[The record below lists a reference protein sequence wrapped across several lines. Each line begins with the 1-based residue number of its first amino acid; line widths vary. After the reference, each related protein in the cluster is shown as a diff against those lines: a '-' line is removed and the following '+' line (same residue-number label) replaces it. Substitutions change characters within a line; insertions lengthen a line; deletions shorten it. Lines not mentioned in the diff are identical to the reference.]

1 MTTCRY
7 LECQKS
13 ILIFIVSCFIIRVL
27 PVWFLTRRY
36 ISSHKRKSLAK
47 SKRRL
52 GSKWGEKGSLF
63 GGNHLPV
70 SSANDT
76 IWLHPYKK
84 VPACRGGSFENYF
97 AHLERDQGN
106 YTDEDLKLSPGLQV
120 ISCSLKGGGGV
131 QWKIRKLGSN
141 RILFGFPKKPMEK
154 KLSKL
159 FSYRTRSEDC
169 SLWNQMADS
178 VTFMCPFLNSF
189 YWLTFFQISF
199 RVIKC
204 TINISMI
211 LFKRN
216 WQL

>member
-84 VPACRGGSFENYF
+84 APACRGGSFENYF

-120 ISCSLKGGGGV
+120 ISCSLPPIGPPG
-131 QWKIRKLGSN
+131 KLGN
-141 RILFGFPKKPMEK
+141 WVPTV
-154 KLSKL
+154 
-159 FSYRTRSEDC
+159 SYLGSPRNQWRKTQQIVLLRTRSGDC
-169 SLWNQMADS
+169 SLWNQMTDS
-178 VTFMCPFLNSF
+178 LIFMCSF
-189 YWLTFFQISF
+189 
-199 RVIKC
+199 
-204 TINISMI
+204 
-211 LFKRN
+211 
-216 WQL
+216 

>member
-7 LECQKS
+7 LECQNS

-84 VPACRGGSFENYF
+84 APACRGGSFENYF

-120 ISCSLKGGGGV
+120 ISCSLRGGV

-141 RILFGFPKKPMEK
+141 RLLFGFPKKPMEK

-159 FSYRTRSEDC
+159 YSYVQDQEIAVCEIRWQTR
-169 SLWNQMADS
+169 
-178 VTFMCPFLNSF
+178 
-189 YWLTFFQISF
+189 
-199 RVIKC
+199 
-204 TINISMI
+204 
-211 LFKRN
+211 
-216 WQL
+216 